1 MTHPRPSLPLPG
13 PALLG
18 VLLIVCSA
26 AFAGGQERF
35 RRTPPLPDAFREL
48 RLPAIESFP
57 LPNGLTVA
65 VTARPGLPVT
75 TIQLVVLAGGSDS
88 PRSTPDVATLT
99 ARMIGRGTLELSAE
113 NIEREIDAMG
123 GDFSATVTVDYTVL
137 TFHVLSEYLDQT
149 LALLRLMILQPAFT
163 DTELASV
170 RRTFFYELMEKRKDP
185 DFVGQRQLL
194 RILFEN
200 HPYETVTYAEDAVK
214 FVTTKDV
221 QAFFSRFYRP
231 ENAVLIVSG
240 DVDGQ
245 ATARKVGQQFASWV
259 RRDYERPTLPPLAA
273 NRKERVC
280 FIDHPTSEEFVIFVG
295 NLVMPPTSPD
305 YYPFLVLNQVLGGTM
320 GSRLFMNLRES
331 KGYAYEAFSEA
342 QFFRACGVFWARIK
356 VAPETIHAAVQEV
369 IKEMRAL
376 ASEKAIPE
384 EIEQAKSFL
393 IGHLPLSL
401 ESFEGYSE
409 KLAQVVALGLGAGH
423 WNKASDN
430 LMLVNGEKVLEAA
443 QRYFPPVPVVVIV
456 GNRAWAEQAL
466 GDFNVVEI
474 YDSMGAFKMT
484 LRKGVEK

>member
-1 MTHPRPSLPLPG
+1 MKHPRPTILLPG

-26 AFAGGQERF
+26 VEAGGQERF
-35 RRTPPLPDAFREL
+35 RRTPPLPDTFREL

-65 VTARPGLPVT
+65 VTPRPGSPVM
-75 TIQLVVLAGGSDS
+75 TIQLVILAGESDS
-88 PRSTPDVATLT
+88 PRDTPDVATLT
-99 ARMIGRGTLELSAE
+99 ARMIGRGTLELSAD
-113 NIEREIDAMG
+113 NIEREMDAMG
-123 GDFSATVTVDYTVL
+123 GDFSAAVSVDYTVL
-137 TFHVLSEYLDQT
+137 TFHVLSEYLDRT
-149 LALLRLMILQPAFT
+149 LALLRPMILQPVFT
-163 DTELASV
+163 EQELAVV
-170 RRTFFYELMEKRKDP
+170 RRTYFYELMDKRKNP

-200 HPYETVTYAEDAVK
+200 HPYKTATYAEDVVK
-214 FVTTKDV
+214 YVMVKDV
-221 QAFFSRFYRP
+221 QAFYSRFYRP

-240 DVDGQ
+240 DVEGQ
-245 ATARKVGQQFASWV
+245 AAARKIGQHFASWV
-259 RRDYERPTLPPLAA
+259 RRDFERPSLPALAP
-273 NRKERVC
+273 NTKERVC

-295 NLVMPPTSPD
+295 NLAMAPTSPD

-342 QFFRACGVFWARIK
+342 EFFRACGVYWARVK

-376 ASEKAIPE
+376 ASEKAVPE

-393 IGHLPLSL
+393 IGNLPLGL

-423 WNKASDN
+423 WNKVSDN
-430 LMLVNGEKVLEAA
+430 LMLVNREKVLEAA
-443 QRYFPPVPVVVIV
+443 QRYFPPAPVVVIV

-466 GDFNVVEI
+466 SDFNLVEI
-474 YDSMGAFKMT
+474 YDSMGALKMT